1 MVAGADETPL
11 PELSH
16 QEASTGIFLVLRR
29 IRIPLIIII
38 VVFAV
43 SVLGLSLMPGED
55 EQGQPYRMNLFESFY
70 FMSYTATTIGFGEIP
85 YAFTAAQRLWVT
97 GTIFASVIA
106 WAYAVGSLL
115 ALLQDQAFRR
125 ALAQRH
131 FSRKVANLREPFVLL
146 VGYGNTSRRVARSLD
161 DLGRRFVVVTDK
173 EERVAAV
180 DLASYRA
187 DTPALLGD
195 ATDTAQLVSA
205 GLGYRHCEGVIAL
218 AGDDEANLDVAMT
231 TALLRPDLRVIARS
245 SSRDVARRMAAFGSP
260 EIVNPVDRF
269 GDHLRIL
276 YRSPA
281 SYQLMMWLT
290 SAPGTPLPHRHD
302 PVPRGRWVVYGDGW
316 TSRELIEDLRKEGL
330 EVTPASDESEGPSPD
345 HGAQEVALDAAAT
358 QDAVAFVAT
367 TDDDMTNLSL
377 VQRVREI
384 NPEAFLVSVQNRTAN
399 STLFQA
405 VGVEF
410 GLVPAEV
417 VAHEV
422 MARLGTP
429 ALADFLA
436 EVPHHDGQW
445 AADLITRL
453 TQRCG
458 EGAPDVW
465 RAPLTAQ
472 SAPAVTGSLEAGT
485 LRLGDLIRDPAGRD
499 QPLDVVPLGLKRGDQ
514 MQMAPDDE
522 ALLQLGDEL
531 LLAGRPAAWK
541 ALDATLNDEPTA
553 AYVIDDHFMPA
564 GWLWRRLSGDRSH
577 EKV

>member
-1 MVAGADETPL
+1 
-11 PELSH
+11 
-16 QEASTGIFLVLRR
+16 
-29 IRIPLIIII
+29 
-38 VVFAV
+38 
-43 SVLGLSLMPGED
+43 
-55 EQGQPYRMNLFESFY
+55 
-70 FMSYTATTIGFGEIP
+70 
-85 YAFTAAQRLWVT
+85 
-97 GTIFASVIA
+97 
-106 WAYAVGSLL
+106 
-115 ALLQDQAFRR
+115 
-125 ALAQRH
+125 
-131 FSRKVANLREPFVLL
+131 
-146 VGYGNTSRRVARSLD
+146 
-161 DLGRRFVVVTDK
+161 
-173 EERVAAV
+173 
-180 DLASYRA
+180 
-187 DTPALLGD
+187 
-195 ATDTAQLVSA
+195 
-205 GLGYRHCEGVIAL
+205 
-218 AGDDEANLDVAMT
+218 
-231 TALLRPDLRVIARS
+231 
-245 SSRDVARRMAAFGSP
+245 
-260 EIVNPVDRF
+260 
-269 GDHLRIL
+269 
-276 YRSPA
+276 
-281 SYQLMMWLT
+281 
-290 SAPGTPLPHRHD
+290 
-302 PVPRGRWVVYGDGW
+302 
-316 TSRELIEDLRKEGL
+316 
-330 EVTPASDESEGPSPD
+330 VTPASDESEGPSPD